1 MKLLVGLGNPGSDY
15 ARTRH
20 NVGFLV
26 VEEIA
31 RAAGFAVDRKK
42 FAALLGEGTVAGERT
57 VVLEPQTYMNLSG
70 EAVGA
75 AARFYKVPVQH
86 VVVIHDDVDLE
97 FGRLQIK
104 SGGGHAG
111 HNGLKSLIAHLGS
124 PDFVR
129 VRVGVG
135 RPGGRKETAQHVLG
149 GFDRKESEEL
159 PFVVQRAA
167 DAARCVLQHGPL
179 RCMNEYNRREA
190 GGG

>member
-1 MKLLVGLGNPGSDY
+1 VKLLVGLGNPGREY
-15 ARTRH
+15 AGTRH

-26 VEEIA
+26 VEEVA

-42 FAALLGEGTVAGERT
+42 FAALLGEGTVAGVKA
-57 VVLEPQTYMNLSG
+57 VVVEPQTYMNLSG

-75 AARFYKVPVQH
+75 AARFYKVATEDVL
-86 VVVIHDDVDLE
+86 VVHDDVDLE

-104 SGGGHAG
+104 AGGGHAG
-111 HNGLKSLIAHLGS
+111 HNGLKSLIAHLGG

-129 VRVGVG
+129 IRVGIG
-135 RPGGRKETAQHVLG
+135 KPGGRRETVSHVLG

-167 DAARCVLQHGPL
+167 DAARCVLKDGPTK
-179 RCMNEYNRREA
+179 CMNEYNRREVER
-190 GGG
+190 

>member
-1 MKLLVGLGNPGSDY
+1 VKLLVGLGNPGAEY

-31 RAAGFAVDRKK
+31 RAAGFSVDRKK
-42 FAALLGEGTVAGERT
+42 FAALLGEGTVAGEKA
-57 VVLEPQTYMNLSG
+57 VVVEPQTYMNLSG

-75 AARFYKVPVQH
+75 AARFYKVPVADVI
-86 VVVIHDDVDLE
+86 VVHDDVDLE

-104 SGGGHAG
+104 TGGGHAG
-111 HNGLKSLIAHLGS
+111 HNGLRSLIAHLGG

-129 VRVGVG
+129 IRVGIG
-135 RPGGRKETAQHVLG
+135 KPGGQKETAGHVLG

-167 DAARCVLQHGPL
+167 DAARCVVKDGPL
-179 RCMNEYNRREA
+179 KCMNEYNRRE
-190 GGG
+190 